1 MKHLYPIIRR
11 VRRPL
16 VPVEEPRSSRREE
29 AQTQKAEVRSQ
40 KSEVS
45 QSLVTSA
52 ATPVSETPV
61 GPPVQSPPA
70 PAAPVVE
77 RPASSAKACPE
88 LLPDAGMETK
98 PKRRDTR
105 EKIPSK

>member
-1 MKHLYPIIRR
+1 MNQLYPIIRR

-29 AQTQKAEVRSQ
+29 APSEKSPGGTPAAESN
-40 KSEVS
+40 

-52 ATPVSETPV
+52 ATPADKTPV
-61 GPPVQSPPA
+61 GPPVQPPPA
-70 PAAPVVE
+70 PAAPVGE
-77 RPASSAKACPE
+77 RLASTAEAYPE
-88 LLPDAGMETK
+88 LLPNAGLDPK

-105 EKIPSK
+105 EKAPSK